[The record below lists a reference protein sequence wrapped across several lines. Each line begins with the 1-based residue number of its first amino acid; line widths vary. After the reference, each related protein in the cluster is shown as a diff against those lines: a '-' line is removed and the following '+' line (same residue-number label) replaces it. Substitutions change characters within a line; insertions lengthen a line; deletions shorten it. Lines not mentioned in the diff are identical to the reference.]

1 MVVRSVY
8 RSDMVSPDT
17 SATHLTLER
26 DSRASTK
33 TARCGLRVRAVAPL
47 PVTPHLLV
55 ATHCIG
61 TELAM
66 SVAHTKASR
75 QDSMVHYGPY
85 MVHKIKK
92 MYVTPNQASI
102 GFVKNGLSLVL
113 FPVGEAGG
121 ELNEPSSA

>member
-1 MVVRSVY
+1 MQ
-8 RSDMVSPDT
+8 PPKQLGC
-17 SATHLTLER
+17 A
-26 DSRASTK
+26 
-33 TARCGLRVRAVAPL
+33 CAVAPL
-47 PVTPHLLV
+47 PVTPHPLV

-61 TELAM
+61 TELAL

-75 QDSMVHYGPY
+75 QGSMVHYGPY